1 MTNLRNKVAMALSRE
16 LNNLVTNNW
25 RQVHD
30 MLQSTKDSDTLD
42 LLVSLTLRLKQKDV
56 DEIMGSYFE
65 NYMPGTINL
74 TIAISPTPEGTFDA
88 TNLTYRYRGTALE
101 PDLHEF
107 MGQDP
112 DQALPDM
119 VDVLEA
125 VIDQDTFEPTLHNP
139 LYTPE
144 EDANLPEMDISGPA
158 PAENVEQVVEHA
170 DEQVDE
176 TTDDSDN

>member
-1 MTNLRNKVAMALSRE
+1 MTNLRNKVALAFSRE

-30 MLQSTKDSDTLD
+30 MLQNTKDSDTLD

-74 TIAISPTPEGTFDA
+74 TIAIAPTPEGTFDA

-101 PDLHEF
+101 PDLHEY

-112 DQALPDM
+112 DDQALPDM
-119 VDVLEA
+119 IDVLEA
-125 VIDQDTFEPTLHNP
+125 VIEQDTFEPTLHNP
-139 LYTPE
+139 LYTPDD
-144 EDANLPEMDISGPA
+144 DANLPEMDISGPA
-158 PAENVEQVVEHA
+158 PVENVEPEVEQA
-170 DEQVDE
+170 DEA
-176 TTDDSDN
+176 TDSDN